1 MSNEYNDAI
10 LEQLFEEG
18 LELYKGDEKKAEKY
32 ARKRFEDLPEPDYKA
47 EGGEAVPSKYKGFA
61 KLPESVQQR
70 MDPKLARQYRY
81 GGEATNSGQK
91 VSGRAKGGCRGMGAA
106 LRGGKF
112 VGVR

>member
-1 MSNEYNDAI
+1 MSNQYNDAI

-47 EGGEAVPSKYKGFA
+47 EGGAAGFPDLTGDGKVTKKDILRGRGVKGF
-61 KLPESVQQR
+61 K
-70 MDPKLARQYRY
+70 Y
-81 GGEATNSGQK
+81 GGK
-91 VSGRAKGGCRGMGAA
+91 VSNMAGGGGVCRGMGAA

-112 VGVR
+112 TGCK